1 MAKFLID
8 GGKRLSG
15 SIKVDSSKNAI
26 LPIIASCIL
35 CEEQIFLEN
44 VPKISDA
51 DKMFE
56 ILKSIGC
63 KVLYLSDKDVLVN
76 CSSVSSFVVEENLTQ
91 DIRASIFLL
100 GALLSRFKK
109 AEISYPGGCRI
120 GLRPISLHL
129 KNLKI
134 LGVEIEEKED
144 KIICNGK
151 NMHSGKVTL
160 DFPSVG
166 ATENLIMAS
175 VFLSGV
181 TTIYNSAKEP
191 EIVDLVNF
199 INKMGG
205 KIFGA
210 GTSKITIV
218 GVKELKGV
226 HYAAIPDRIVAGTLL
241 IAGAITKSKI
251 QLKNVNSEHLLSLID
266 KLRKSGCKINSFSDK
281 IELESEGELRGVS
294 FDTETYPGFPTDL
307 QPQLSVLMCIA
318 KGESIINENLFE
330 NRLTHLLELK
340 KMGANVDVCGR
351 CAKIQ
356 GVQSLLGANVTAL
369 DLRGGASLVL
379 AGLCAKGKTQI
390 ENIHFIDRGYDHLE
404 YMLQNLGADIK
415 RIE

>member
-44 VPKISDA
+44 VPKISDV

-205 KIFGA
+205 KISGA

-251 QLKNVNSEHLLSLID
+251 QLKNINSEHLLSLID

-330 NRLTHLLELK
+330 NRFTHLLELK

-356 GVQSLLGANVTAL
+356 GVQSLFGADVTAL